1 MSNRMYETAVLMNAA
16 LEDDQIQSIISRI
29 KETITNNGGEIKDF
43 EDWGRKRLA
52 YIVKKNKIGY
62 YVIFRFTSPP
72 VVLSKLDRLYKLDDN
87 ILRYLTIK
95 LSKAAL
101 EQIEINKRQTAA
113 QSAPVIEKTEVTE
126 VVSEENDKET
136 IKTEQNQ

>member
-1 MSNRMYETAVLMNAA
+1 MNRMYESAVLMNAA
-16 LEDDQIQSIISRI
+16 LEDEQIQSIISRI
-29 KETITNNGGEIKDF
+29 KETITNSGGVINDF

-62 YVIFRFTSPP
+62 YAIFRFSAPP
-72 VVLSKLDRLYKLDDN
+72 VVLSKIDRLFKLDDN

-101 EQIEINKRQTAA
+101 EQIEKNKEQINA
-113 QSAPVIEKTEVTE
+113 QSAPEVDNIKLE
-126 VVSEENDKET
+126 DVVPEDNNEET
-136 IKTEQNQ
+136 IETE